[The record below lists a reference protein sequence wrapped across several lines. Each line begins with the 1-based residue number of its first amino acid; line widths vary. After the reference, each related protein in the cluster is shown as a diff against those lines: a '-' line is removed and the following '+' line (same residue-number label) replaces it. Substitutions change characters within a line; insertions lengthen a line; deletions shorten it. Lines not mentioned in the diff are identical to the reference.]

1 MNSPAVKQPA
11 YIKRAINGMMVIV
24 FGLSIGLA
32 LFVSDTVLTDSS
44 ALSAMTEFVTG
55 ISPAIDNLG
64 NISSFP
70 EVTRFVFA
78 TMWLA
83 TLPQFVFWVFLFL
96 TSPIPKETL
105 ARARARRF
113 VTVVIFLVAVP
124 ALLFSFLFL
133 MGNTPLQ
140 MEGGRTAE
148 RFTRLFS
155 QSRFW
160 LGVAAGGM
168 SFAIACFSAALIYSF
183 RLLPKLF
190 IPISK

>member
-1 MNSPAVKQPA
+1 M
-11 YIKRAINGMMVIV
+11 V
-24 FGLSIGLA
+24 FGLSISLA
-32 LFVSDTVLTDSS
+32 LFVPNTVLTDSNT
-44 ALSAMTEFVTG
+44 LSVMTNFVAS

-64 NISSFP
+64 KISSFP
-70 EVTRFVFA
+70 EVTRLVFA

-96 TSPIPKETL
+96 TSPIPQQTL
-105 ARARARRF
+105 ARARERRF
-113 VTVVIFLVAVP
+113 VTVVIFVVAVP

-133 MGNTPLQ
+133 VGNTPLQ
-140 MEGGRTAE
+140 MEGGRTTE

-160 LGVAAGGM
+160 LGVAAGGI
-168 SFAIACFSAALIYSF
+168 SLAIALLSAALIYSF

-190 IPISK
+190 MPHTNNKEPI